1 LRPGIDCDDIVA
13 GSLLEP
19 MTSLFDTEQPIFQ
32 RGEGVHDE
40 RMSWRLRGLKTKG
53 RYRGHLLGS
62 RRRKLDG
69 GVHKRTLCTDSGS
82 LIAERISFSCL
93 FARGV
98 VCSRVSGLLGLA
110 VATRRPLACS
120 WDWQVKRLHRADSSI
135 CTSLPCT
142 LPNFV
147 CTPPIL
153 SNAWR
158 RYPLQ
163 EHQEV
168 SVHCAPMQLLRKG
181 QQLAVA
187 RRPAHFARCRG
198 VMQH

>member
-1 LRPGIDCDDIVA
+1 
-13 GSLLEP
+13 
-19 MTSLFDTEQPIFQ
+19 M
-32 RGEGVHDE
+32 HDE

-110 VATRRPLACS
+110 VATRRPLACVFVGLAGEKVAS
-120 WDWQVKRLHRADSSI
+120 RGLKHMYILAVHLAKLRLHSTYTIQRLAAVSTPRAPRSQRALCSNAVAAQRATTG
-135 CTSLPCT
+135 C
-142 LPNFV
+142 
-147 CTPPIL
+147 CTPARPL
-153 SNAWR
+153 CPLPWR
-158 RYPLQ
+158 HATLNDKSLFSGSQFPT
-163 EHQEV
+163 
-168 SVHCAPMQLLRKG
+168 
-181 QQLAVA
+181 
-187 RRPAHFARCRG
+187 
-198 VMQH
+198 QHDMTAALPHNG